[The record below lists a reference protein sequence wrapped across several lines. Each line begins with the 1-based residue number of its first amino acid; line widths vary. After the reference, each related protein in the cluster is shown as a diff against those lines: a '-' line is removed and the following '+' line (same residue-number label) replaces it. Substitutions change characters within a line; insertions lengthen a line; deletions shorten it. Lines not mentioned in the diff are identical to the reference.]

1 MASEDKRANNNKLEI
16 TVLNTAVNKNGQLLE
31 DITYGRSVLEYGLEN
46 EYINIALE
54 NNGIDKDGNR
64 FDLDTK
70 RVISIKGKKEK
81 PKGSKKARLDE
92 RDDNEIA

>member
-1 MASEDKRANNNKLEI
+1 MAREDKRANNKLEI
-16 TVLNTAVNKNGQLLE
+16 TVLNTAVNENGKLLD
-31 DITYGRSVLEYGLEN
+31 DITYGKSVLEYGLEN

-54 NNGIDKDGNR
+54 DNGIDKDGNR

-81 PKGSKKARLDE
+81 PKGSKKANLNDRE
-92 RDDNEIA
+92 DNEIA